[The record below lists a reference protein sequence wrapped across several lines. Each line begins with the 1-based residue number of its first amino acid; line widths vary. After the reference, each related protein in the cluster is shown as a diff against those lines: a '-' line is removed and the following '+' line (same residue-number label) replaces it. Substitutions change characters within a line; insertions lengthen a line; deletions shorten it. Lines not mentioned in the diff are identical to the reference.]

1 MADRVTGSA
10 FATRSEIFAAKGM
23 VATSQPLAAQVGIDI
38 LKMGGNAADG
48 AIAVNA
54 CLGLM
59 EPTGCGIGGDL
70 FVMNWD
76 ARSGRLYGLN
86 GSGRSAI
93 NSSLAEMREAVE
105 RSKFKRIPEQGA
117 LSVSIPGCVD
127 GWFRFHQRFGQL
139 PMAEV
144 LAPAIHYAEEGF
156 PLSEVIAYYWERS
169 LALQAEFPG
178 FLDTF
183 SVDGNRAPKKG
194 ECWKNPS
201 LADTYRALAEEGSD
215 AFYKGERARKMADF
229 LAENGSFIRYE
240 DFASHQSDWVD
251 PISTNY
257 REYDVWELPP
267 NGQGLA
273 ALQILNI
280 LGEYDLGQMG
290 FGSADHIHAFIEA
303 KKHAFADRA
312 RLYADPEFC
321 KIPVQQLLSK
331 EYADAQRKKINPDKA
346 ASEITPDPAGLHNG
360 DTVYLSTADKDGNMV
375 SFIQSNYHGM
385 GSGLCPPEMGFA
397 FQTRGSGF
405 TLEEN
410 HANVYAAGKR
420 PFHTIIPA
428 FITKDNHPLCAFG
441 VMGGEAQPQAH
452 AQIVMN
458 LVDFGMNLQEAG
470 DAPRIVHS
478 GDSDPTGMRM
488 TDGGSVFLES
498 GFPEATIQELTRR
511 GHKIRFEKG
520 HFGGYQAIWRDPIT
534 GVYAGASESRKDG
547 QAIGY

>member
-10 FATRSEIFAAKGM
+10 FATRSEIFGAKGM

-38 LKMGGNAADG
+38 LKIGGNAADA

-76 ARSGRLYGLN
+76 AHSGQLYGLN

-105 RSKFKRIPEQGA
+105 RAGLKRIPEKGA

-127 GWFRFHQRFGQL
+127 GWFRFHQRFGKL
-139 PMAEV
+139 PIAEV

-169 LALQAEFPG
+169 LASQAEFPG

-194 ECWKNPS
+194 ECWKNPA

-215 AFYKGERARKMADF
+215 AFYKGERARKMAEF
-229 LAENGSFIRYE
+229 LEENGSFIRCE
-240 DFASHQSDWVD
+240 DFARCQSEWVD

-257 REYDVWELPP
+257 RAYDVWELPP

-280 LGEYDLGQMG
+280 LEEYDLAQMG

-312 RLYADPEFC
+312 RLYADPDFG

-346 ASEITPDPAGLHNG
+346 ATEITPDPAGLHNG

-385 GSGLCPPEMGFA
+385 GSGLCPPDMGFA

-441 VMGGEAQPQAH
+441 VMGGDTQPQAH

-478 GDSDPTGMRM
+478 GDSDPTGKRM

-498 GFPEATIQELTRR
+498 GFTEATLQELTRR

-520 HFGGYQAIWRDPIT
+520 HFGGYQAIWRDPTT